1 MAEYSIVVSD
11 GIISFEG
18 GKTPSHPTII
28 ARANNTALTEQ
39 RATNFDLYDGANW
52 IRTTLSGIAQA
63 ASVKWY
69 ATYGLAPLNGTLIT
83 VPLLNPLAQ
92 ELMTNYEAWDNQF
105 DCAPAWK
112 DPQDKILSSLNQLM
126 FRAGVHAA
134 QT

>member
-1 MAEYSIVVSD
+1 M
-11 GIISFEG
+11 
-18 GKTPSHPTII
+18 PSHPDIV
-28 ARANNTALTEQ
+28 ALANNTALTEQ
-39 RATNFDLYDGANW
+39 RAADFDLYDGKNW

-69 ATYGLAPLNGTLIT
+69 ATYGLAPLNNEMIT

-92 ELMTNYEAWDNQF
+92 ELMTNYVAWDNEV

-126 FRAGVHAA
+126 FRTGVHAA
-134 QT
+134 QM